1 METTERFAISHDF
14 SLKIVASYLDTGR
27 LFHSKLINRG
37 KLQMSALLF
46 AGHARSDIIVI
57 L

>member
-1 METTERFAISHDF
+1 METTGRFAISHDF

-46 AGHARSDIIVI
+46 AGHARSDITVI

>member
-14 SLKIVASYLDTGR
+14 SLRIVASYLDTGR
-27 LFHSKLINRG
+27 FHSKLINRG